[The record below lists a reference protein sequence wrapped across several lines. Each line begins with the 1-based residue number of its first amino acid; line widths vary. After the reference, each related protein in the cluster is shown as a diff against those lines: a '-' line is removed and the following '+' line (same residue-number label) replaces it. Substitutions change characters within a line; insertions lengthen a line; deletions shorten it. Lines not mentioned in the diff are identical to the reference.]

1 MSIASQDNKAV
12 AKTNISILKKTLTDP
27 KKFRESRY
35 QDKACF
41 SHNWKQY
48 GYVETWDIAWNL
60 MKCLPEGDNT
70 FNELITESH
79 RVKPYLD
86 VEWLKED
93 YPNYNPDIVK
103 MKIKKCLVYIFKNDF
118 DITLDQGDI
127 YFTKCHR
134 QKKDGFK
141 YSYHVIVS
149 THKPMI
155 VFQTSKDARY
165 LANRMRD
172 VILEYIDDTYNLIET
187 ETHEFADYK
196 FSPNIID
203 IGVYGKTQNM
213 RLIGQSKK
221 EEFAPMLIDG
231 EETPLEY
238 IITNIDK
245 YTSILEVDEQRDNL
259 VDNIKNINKNLKCE
273 KQDIDNI
280 LQKVKCIHPT
290 AYYEKIDDR
299 GFLQFNYTDRSERCF
314 IGNICHDK
322 IGFFAYIN
330 KNNQIILGCHSGN
343 CVQEE
348 NKTDITRLKKGLK
361 DIGTIEEVKNLTFE
375 QVHYDNTFDMDQS
388 FVKECI
394 LNGAIGISNLFEK
407 MYLKPKRI
415 KWIDDTKMGSSF
427 FWDGKK
433 WQEDNYSFI
442 ERLLV
447 STVVKLLRDWKKT
460 YNEDQDLKSE
470 ENDEIV
476 KIAEKMIKQLNDGM
490 LINNILKFVKPL
502 IRDSNF
508 SKIKD
513 VHPYELSCK
522 NGMVDLKTG
531 QIRLAVPEDNI
542 TKTLETEYIP
552 DADYSVFDLFIRQI
566 TSTEEGENKDLY
578 EFFKWCIGYSM
589 QGSPKKKLFLILYG
603 PHGFNGKSLA
613 MNTIKEVLEYYA
625 VAMDS
630 SVVLDNGTKKT
641 AGSHATQLMQLENG
655 RLGLLSDTSEGA
667 VLDDGQ
673 VKQLTGI
680 TDKISAREIFG
691 KQREFTPTF
700 VPIISTN
707 HPIQVNLADK
717 AMYER
722 LILFPFV
729 LSFVDKPKAKYER
742 KNNPSLAEIFKNEKA
757 GILRWLI
764 EASVFYNQ
772 NQQLEPPQIILDA
785 KEKYNKQVNVYV
797 DFVDTMFIQ
806 TQNETD
812 AITRTEFID
821 QYKAYMQQNGMYSKC
836 KPKAA
841 EREFDKMLN
850 HVEIKNKKYYTN
862 IKYKNDDI
870 DEDDNLN

>member
-1 MSIASQDNKAV
+1 MSLASQENKAV
-12 AKTNISILKKTLTDP
+12 AKTNMSILKKTLTDP

-35 QDKACF
+35 ENKACF

-70 FNELITESH
+70 FNELITETH
-79 RVKPYLD
+79 KVKPYLD
-86 VEWLKED
+86 VEWIKED

-118 DITLDQGDI
+118 DISLNQGDV

-141 YSYHVIVS
+141 YSFHVIVS

-172 VILEYIDDTYNLIET
+172 IISEYIDDTFSLIET
-187 ETHEFADYK
+187 EDHEFIDYK
-196 FSPNIID
+196 FNPSIID

-213 RLIGQSKK
+213 RLPGQSKK

-238 IITNIDK
+238 IITNVDK
-245 YTSILEVDEQRDNL
+245 YTSILEVDEQADNL
-259 VDNIKNINKNLKCE
+259 VNDIKNNKNVKFTKE
-273 KQDIDNI
+273 HIDDILN
-280 LQKVKCIHPT
+280 KVKLYHPT
-290 AYYEKIDDR
+290 AYYEKTDDS

-314 IGNICHDK
+314 TGDIFHDK

-343 CVQEE
+343 CIKE
-348 NKTDITRLKKGLK
+348 NSKTDITVVKKAVK
-361 DIGTIEEVKNLTFE
+361 DIGTIEEEQNLTFE
-375 QVHYDNTFDMDQS
+375 QVHYNNTFDINPS

-407 MYLKPKRI
+407 MYLYPKRI
-415 KWIDDTKMGSSF
+415 KWIDDTKLGSSY

-447 STVVKLLRDWKKT
+447 STVVKLLRDWKKK
-460 YNEDQDLKSE
+460 YNEDHDLKSD

-476 KIAEKMIKQLNDGM
+476 KIAEKMIKQLNDGI
-490 LINNILKFVKPL
+490 LINNILKFIKPL
-502 IRDSNF
+502 IRDSDF

-513 VHPYELSCK
+513 IHPYELACK

-531 QIRLAVPEDNI
+531 ELRPAVPEDNI
-542 TKTLETEYIP
+542 TKTLETSYNK

-566 TSTEEGENKDLY
+566 TSTEEGENKELY
-578 EFFKWCIGYSM
+578 DFFKWCIGYSM

-630 SVVLDNGTKKT
+630 SVVLDNGSKKT
-641 AGSHATQLMQLENG
+641 AGAHATQLMQLENG

-729 LSFVDKPKAKYER
+729 LSFVDNPKAPYER
-742 KNNPSLAEIFKNEKA
+742 KNNPSLSEIFQKEKA
-757 GILRWLI
+757 GILRWLV
-764 EASVFYNQ
+764 EASIYYNE
-772 NQQLEPPQIILDA
+772 NQDKEQPQIILDA

-797 DFVDTMFIQ
+797 DFVDITFIK
-806 TQNETD
+806 TTNEED
-812 AITRTEFID
+812 KISKTELIE
-821 QYKAYMQQNGMYSKC
+821 QYKAYMQQNGMYNKC
-836 KPKAA
+836 KPKVA
-841 EREFDKMLN
+841 EREFDKMLK
-850 HVEIKNKKYYTN
+850 VKETKNKKYYTH
-862 IKYKNDDI
+862 IKYKDDDI
-870 DEDDNLN
+870 EEDDELN